1 MTPASENLLTT
12 YLAIGLALP
21 GAEIR
26 EAEGYVALLSD
37 LAHPSGNFAVRLG
50 LDPWSAGELR
60 ELALARPAF
69 QAVALPDDEPFHL
82 AELLRRAGF
91 EAVQRLVTM
100 EATPAFGLSGLETA
114 RCGEIEARR
123 EAGRF
128 MTDAFFARETVMLRH
143 AMAEALA
150 FSPLDLRTVVLR
162 EKIVAAF
169 AFSRTEGVL
178 GIYNLCV
185 AGLHRGKGIGGSTV
199 AWCLAQAAAEGRTAC
214 LQCAPSL
221 EGWYEGHGF
230 RRTGTITVWSL

>member
-1 MTPASENLLTT
+1 MTPASENLVAT
-12 YLAIGLALP
+12 YVLIGLALP
-21 GAEIR
+21 GATIR
-26 EAEGYVALLSD
+26 ETEGYVALLSD
-37 LAHPSGNFAVRLG
+37 LAHPSGNFAVRLS

-60 ELALARPAF
+60 ELAQTQAAF
-69 QAVALPDDEPFHL
+69 GVVALPDDEPFHL

-100 EATPAFGLSGLETA
+100 EATPPFGLSGLETA
-114 RCGEIEARR
+114 RCGEVESRR

-128 MTDAFFARETVMLRH
+128 MTDSFFAREPVLLRH
-143 AMAEALA
+143 TMAEALA
-150 FSPLDLRTVVLR
+150 LSPLDLRTLRLR
-162 EKIVAAF
+162 ERLAGAVAL
-169 AFSRTEGVL
+169 SRTEGVL

-185 AGLHRGKGIGGSTV
+185 GGLHRGKGIGGSIV

-230 RRTGTITVWSL
+230 RRTGAVTVWSV